1 MLSQNNSQTTHLKLR
16 VIQGPKHIEGG
27 QVYEK
32 YPQMH
37 HLWEAQL

>member
-1 MLSQNNSQTTHLKLR
+1 MLSQKSETTHLKLR
-16 VIQGPKHIEGG
+16 VIQGLKLLEGG

-37 HLWEAQL
+37 YL